1 MAAAGTETRHGWL
14 GPALRGRR
22 DERPPDARPA
32 VRAPR
37 DGRDGPAGS
46 SAATSGPERAEP
58 REGVVDTV
66 RQRSQQAA
74 APPDA
79 FHDQWEAALSDLELE
94 VAAAED
100 LLAHLHRDAEAPPAA
115 PRRPWVPP
123 TGLGPLP
130 APLADRARAL
140 AERQTRT
147 AEALGRA
154 IVLNRRQARAVD
166 VLTDARAHQHGSAQA
181 LYLDVA
187 L

>member
-1 MAAAGTETRHGWL
+1 MAAVDAEPRRGWF
-14 GPALRGRR
+14 GPVARGRR
-22 DERPPDARPA
+22 DERRAA
-32 VRAPR
+32 VPAPR
-37 DGRDGPAGS
+37 DGGASERAGDR
-46 SAATSGPERAEP
+46 PEREGRALPDRGAPRVAEP
-58 REGVVDTV
+58 AAHDTG
-66 RQRSQQAA
+66 Q
-74 APPDA
+74 A
-79 FHDQWEAALSDLELE
+79 FHERWEAALADLELE
-94 VAAAED
+94 VEAAED
-100 LLAHLHRDAEAPPAA
+100 LLARLHHDAETPPAA
-115 PRRPWVPP
+115 PRRPWAPP

-166 VLTDARAHQHGSAQA
+166 ALTDARQDRRDAQA

>member
-1 MAAAGTETRHGWL
+1 MAAVDAHARRGWSAL
-14 GPALRGRR
+14 GARGRR
-22 DERPPDARPA
+22 DDRRPGVPAPRGGGEDLPTSTPVTEPGRPGRRHPDAT
-32 VRAPR
+32 APR
-37 DGRDGPAGS
+37 
-46 SAATSGPERAEP
+46 ER
-58 REGVVDTV
+58 REQPVT
-66 RQRSQQAA
+66 A
-74 APPDA
+74 PDA